1 MKVLVTGATGFIG
14 WHCASLLR
22 DRGLAVST
30 LLRPPSDETKLPKGI
45 AVIRGDFSSVKSLAA
60 AVHGIDAVVHCA
72 GVVRAVSLAA
82 YWKANVDSTENLCLA
97 CRDQKVDR
105 FIFISSITA
114 GGPSSRDKPRDE
126 RDADYPLTHYGL
138 SKNSAESVVKKLI
151 RDSTVLRLCA
161 VYGPRERDI
170 LRMFKLVAEKGLYI
184 RPKGNSPLLS
194 FIDGR
199 EVAKAVLYALKF
211 DVTKKKTYYI
221 SDGNIYEW
229 DDFLTCV
236 EEAVGRKAR
245 RIFIPM
251 WMADTY
257 AMLADGVSKITRKP
271 PLINREKV
279 LELRQGAWTCSPARF
294 SYDTGFHPDDNLKKG
309 VFETAEWYREKGWLK
324 WRS

>member
-1 MKVLVTGATGFIG
+1 LKVLVTGATGFIG

-22 DRGLAVST
+22 DTGLAVSA
-30 LLRPPSDETKLPKGI
+30 LLRPPSDEKKLPKGV
-45 AVIRGDFSSVKSLAA
+45 AGIRGDFSSVKSLEA
-60 AVHGIDAVVHCA
+60 AVRGIDAVVHCA
-72 GVVRAVSLAA
+72 GVVRAVSLAS

-105 FIFISSITA
+105 FIFISSLTA
-114 GGPSSRDKPRDE
+114 GGPSGRDKPRDE
-126 RDADYPLTHYGL
+126 SDADYPLTHYGV
-138 SKNSAESVVKKLI
+138 SKNSAESVVKRLI

-170 LRMFKLVAEKGLYI
+170 LRMFKLVAEKGFDI
-184 RPKGNSPLLS
+184 RPKGDSPLLS

-251 WMADTY
+251 WMAETY
-257 AMLADGVSKITRKP
+257 AMLADGFSKITRKP
-271 PLINREKV
+271 PLINRERI
-279 LELRQGAWTCSPARF
+279 LILRQEAWTCSPARF
-294 SYDTGFHPDDNLKKG
+294 FDDTGFQPDYSLKKG
-309 VFETAEWYREKGWLK
+309 VFATTEWYREKGWLK
-324 WRS
+324 